1 MYFALI
7 CLQVIGLVLIVYSIA
22 YMFRGE
28 STYAQK
34 LMIFFMSAE
43 LVQNSGFLLEL
54 TAKTMEAALT
64 AVKFQYIGSC
74 LVALFYMMFVR
85 YYCTR
90 REMRTF
96 ERSLLAVD
104 AVIIIMVWTC
114 EHHDLYYSDIQF
126 VHSGM
131 YPHLVLSYGPFF
143 YVYMLACAIIPWVMS
158 LSLLIRVH
166 FKEENEKKKKNLRMV
181 ILFTTISLTIM
192 FLYVARVFPAGYDP
206 TPICIAIMLSLMVIF
221 IWNRKDYDLTREAA
235 KTVLNALDDCVVTV
249 DQDWQVLSFN
259 ERARDLFQ
267 NMQVSRKIDQVNRFP
282 TQILKPGDDGKF
294 VLGSRHYEARVKTL
308 EGVDHD
314 VRGYTILL
322 IDVTDTFE
330 YIEKVDEMRKKAENA
345 NRAKSD
351 FLANMSHEIRTPMNA
366 VVGMSE
372 LIIEESRGRKV
383 YDYAC
388 NIKSA
393 ALNLL
398 SIINGIL
405 DLSKVEA
412 GKMQLV
418 LEPYY
423 IQLLVQDMQSLVGVA
438 AAQNG
443 LQLRVNLSEDIP
455 CQLLGDEGRIR
466 QILINILNNAIKF
479 TQKGSVS
486 LDVSGTITSEEY
498 VRLNFVIEDTGI
510 GIRQE
515 EIKTIFEA
523 FEQVDMSRNRKKEG
537 TGLGLAITYRLVQLM
552 DGDIQVES
560 EYGKGTKF
568 TVHISQKI
576 EDHRTVKENP
586 LTRDEIQSV
595 DTRMFLAPDYRVLVV
610 DDNKINRNVATSMLK
625 MYKIE
630 VDEADCGKDAISL
643 ANENKY
649 DMILLDHMMP
659 EMDGIETARHIRTEC
674 GPNGR
679 TVVIVALTANAIQG
693 AREMYLD
700 NGFDE
705 FLSKPFE
712 RIQLHELL
720 ARWIPERLKEYQ
732 ENGHVKNDKVSE
744 DDMAEI
750 FMNGINIRKAVKGG
764 AGDITDYMN
773 LLDLF
778 YVDGMDK
785 IPYFEELVLKG
796 DYKNYAIETHALK
809 SAALNIGAEALSAE
823 AAEHEMAGKEGDE
836 NFIRDKYQ
844 RLLVDYKEV
853 LSEIERV
860 LKKKQFGQF
869 EEKNEEER
877 KPIEEE
883 AIYPLVEK
891 ILHDLE
897 SFHSKEAARGVDE
910 LLQYAL
916 PEPVETKLEKIKSL
930 LKRYE
935 DDAAEDALRELL
947 DDLKN
952 S

>member
-1 MYFALI
+1 MYSVLI
-7 CLQVIGLVLIVYSIA
+7 GLQVIGLGLIVYSLI

-34 LMIFFMSAE
+34 LMIFFMAAE

-54 TAKTMEAALT
+54 LAKSKEAAMT
-64 AVKFQYIGSC
+64 AVKFQHIGSC

-90 REMRTF
+90 REKKAF
-96 ERSLLAVD
+96 ERILFAID
-104 AVIIIMVWTC
+104 AVIWIMVWTC
-114 EHHDLYYSDIQF
+114 EYHSLYYTKVDF
-126 VHSGM
+126 VHTGL
-131 YPHLVLSYGPFF
+131 YPHLELSYGPFF
-143 YVYMLACAIIPWVMS
+143 YLYMLNSAIIPWFMS
-158 LSLLIRVH
+158 LSILIRVY
-166 FKEENEKKKKNLRMV
+166 FKEENEKKKKNLRLV
-181 ILFTTISLTIM
+181 ILFTAVCLAIM
-192 FLYVARVFPAGYDP
+192 FMYVTRVFPAGYDP
-206 TPICIAIMLSLMVIF
+206 TPICMAFMLSLMVIF
-221 IWNRKDYDLTREAA
+221 IWNRKDYDLIREAA
-235 KTVLNALDDCVVTV
+235 NTALNALDYCVVTV
-249 DQDWQVLSFN
+249 DQDGEILSFN
-259 ERARDLFQ
+259 DCAFTLFP
-267 NMQVSRKIDQVNRFP
+267 NLKISGRLGDVNRFP
-282 TQILKPGDDGKF
+282 MQILDPKDDGKF
-294 VLGSRHYEARVKTL
+294 VMGNRHYESSVKKL

-314 VRGYTILL
+314 IRGYTILL
-322 IDVTDTFE
+322 TDVTDTFE
-330 YIEKVDEMRKKAENA
+330 YIEKVDEMRKNAENA
-345 NRAKSD
+345 NRAKTD

-412 GKMQLV
+412 GKMELV
-418 LEPYY
+418 MEPYY
-423 IQLLVQDMQSLVGVA
+423 IQLLIQDMESLIHVA

-443 LQLRVNLSEDIP
+443 LQLRVKMSDAIP
-455 CQLLGDEGRIR
+455 CQLIGDEGRIR

-479 TQKGSVS
+479 TKKGYVS
-486 LDVSGTITSEEY
+486 LEVSGICTDNDQC
-498 VRLNFVIEDTGI
+498 LLKFVIEDTGI
-510 GIRQE
+510 GIREE

-537 TGLGLAITYRLVQLM
+537 TGLGLAITQRLVQLM
-552 DGDIQVES
+552 GGSIQVES
-560 EYGKGTKF
+560 EYGKGTRF
-568 TVHISQKI
+568 TVEIAQQI
-576 EDHRTVKENP
+576 EDYHTVKENP
-586 LTRDEIQSV
+586 VNREEMQSV
-595 DTRMFLAPDYRVLVV
+595 DDRMFTVPDYRVLVV

-625 MYKIE
+625 MYKMQ
-630 VDEADCGKDAISL
+630 VDEAECGKDAISF
-643 ANENKY
+643 AKENKY

-674 GPNGR
+674 GANGR

-693 AREMYLD
+693 AREMYLE

-712 RIQLHELL
+712 RIQLHALL
-720 ARWIPERLKEYQ
+720 AKWIPERRKEYK
-732 ENGHVKNDKVSE
+732 ENGYVKKDKISE

-750 FMNGINIRKAVKGG
+750 FMHGINIRKAATSG
-764 AGDITDYMN
+764 AGDITDYLN

-778 YVDGMDK
+778 YADGVEK
-785 IPYFEELVLKG
+785 IPYFEELVQNE

-809 SAALNIGAEALSAE
+809 SAAINIGAEALSAE
-823 AAEHEMAGKEGDE
+823 AQEHEMAAKEGDE
-836 NFIRDKYQ
+836 NFIKDKYQ
-844 RLLVDYKEV
+844 RLIVDYEEV

-869 EEKNEEER
+869 EEKSGGER
-877 KPIEEE
+877 KPIDEED
-883 AIYPLVEK
+883 IYPEVEK
-891 ILHDLE
+891 ILHNLE
-897 SFHSKEAARGVDE
+897 KFHSKEAAKGVDS
-910 LLQYAL
+910 LLEYVL
-916 PEPVETKLEKIKSL
+916 PEMVEKRLKKIKSL

-935 DDAAEDALRELL
+935 DDNAEDVLRELL
-947 DDLKN
+947 DDLSK
-952 S
+952 